1 MGEQGS
7 MQAEAKLKEAQAK
20 LKEAE
25 AKLVESEGKL
35 KECEMHLKGEKT
47 EEQITPENEKMPV
60 DVKSLFVSFFFQN
73 QKITPTN
80 GTTLNREAYI
90 YFI

>member
-1 MGEQGS
+1 LLNGDFYPAENGEFLTAIDS

-35 KECEMHLKGEKT
+35 KECEMHLKAEK
-47 EEQITPENEKMPV
+47 
-60 DVKSLFVSFFFQN
+60 
-73 QKITPTN
+73 
-80 GTTLNREAYI
+80 
-90 YFI
+90 

>member
-1 MGEQGS
+1 MEPKETGS

-35 KECEMHLKGEKT
+35 KECEMSLKKEK
-47 EEQITPENEKMPV
+47 QISSDQERNANRCKQ
-60 DVKSLFVSFFFQN
+60 SIGSFF
-73 QKITPTN
+73 KK
-80 GTTLNREAYI
+80 
-90 YFI
+90 